1 MAGLAADVKRRQHKI
16 EELEKAV
23 YNEKVETKQKERTV
37 QSFVNMVHDT
47 VQQKG
52 NEEAYIECLKVIYE
66 TFVKKYSGDILEKK
80 KKDPETI
87 EELDR

>member
-1 MAGLAADVKRRQHKI
+1 MDGLAADVKRRQHKI

-52 NEEAYIECLKVIYE
+52 NEEAYIEGLKVIYE